1 VPGAGTVVLFQY
13 LLITYAEIMQNT
25 ILAWPYNLMAL
36 IFGGVIIYSLL
47 HFGTNKEIDISLLK
61 DGKYFA
67 FREKAGKEKYN
78 TTIYVKSS
86 KKVVEINGV
95 VDGLGI
101 NQPGQL
107 VEFKSTDKD
116 CLGIKFNMIYM
127 QSVAQIMVV
136 EPLPAACRMYG
147 NLKDADS
154 LAKIDQ

>member
-101 NQPGQL
+101 
-107 VEFKSTDKD
+107 
-116 CLGIKFNMIYM
+116 KFNMIYM

>member
-1 VPGAGTVVLFQY
+1 
-13 LLITYAEIMQNT
+13 
-25 ILAWPYNLMAL
+25 MAL

-47 HFGTNKEIDISLLK
+47 HFGTNKEVDISLLK

-67 FREKAGKEKYN
+67 FREKAGEEKYN

-86 KKVVEINGV
+86 RKVVEINGV

-101 NQPGQL
+101 NEPGQL

-116 CLGIKFNMIYM
+116 CLGIKFKMIYM

-136 EPLPAACRMYG
+136 DPLPDTCRMYG

>member
-1 VPGAGTVVLFQY
+1 
-13 LLITYAEIMQNT
+13 MQNT
-25 ILAWPYNLMAL
+25 ILAWPYNLTAL
-36 IFGGVIIYSLL
+36 ISGGVIIYSLL
-47 HFGTNKEIDISLLK
+47 HFGTNKEVDISLLK

-86 KKVVEINGV
+86 RKVLEINGV

-116 CLGIKFNMIYM
+116 CLGIKFKMIYM

-136 EPLPAACRMYG
+136 DPLPATCRMYG